1 LCDGIYSA
9 KDCFIGMDQKTITE
23 LRRQSDERF
32 RQQQALH
39 AQMMQQQ
46 AAERARIQQSS
57 AELQRNLNRLNK

>member
-1 LCDGIYSA
+1 
-9 KDCFIGMDQKTITE
+9 MDQKTITE